1 MSLKN
6 YDSLVDLSEHVQNMR
21 GSLKLVLQVN
31 DSMCKILPSTFQKST
46 HALYN
51 NLEPISIQGFNDF
64 CTKLVARFNTNI
76 PIKKSSTKLFDV
88 AQQEGESTWMYL
100 NRFNEKMIKVEELL
114 ESIAL
119 EALIRGARE
128 HVTWIKLYAFTNK
141 SLLKVNQVM
150 KNHKWMEEANLVRHG
165 PPCFYKNNQHEEPSK
180 QNHSPCINERSKKN
194 HKGSIYGYL
203 VYPKDL

>member
-100 NRFNEKMIKVEELL
+100 NRFNEKMIK
-114 ESIAL
+114 
-119 EALIRGARE
+119 RGKGTC
-128 HVTWIKLYAFTNK
+128 HMDKTLCLYKQKLA
-141 SLLKVNQVM
+141 Q
-150 KNHKWMEEANLVRHG
+150 G
-165 PPCFYKNNQHEEPSK
+165 EPSYEK
-180 QNHSPCINERSKKN
+180 S
-194 HKGSIYGYL
+194 
-203 VYPKDL
+203 